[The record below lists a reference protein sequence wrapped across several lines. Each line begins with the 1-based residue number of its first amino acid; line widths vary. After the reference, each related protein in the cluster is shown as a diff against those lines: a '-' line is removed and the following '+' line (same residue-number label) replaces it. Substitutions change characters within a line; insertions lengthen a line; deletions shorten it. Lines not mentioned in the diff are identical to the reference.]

1 MFVFGIS
8 IVAFSIAFFLLGNN
22 QVDYDIGNVECP
34 EEDKEECDTLDK
46 KAVYLGIIYAKIRP
60 SIWFGWDLTNGG
72 GGTDS
77 FDVGEGSQSIYLYTI
92 YIIF

>member
-8 IVAFSIAFFLLGNN
+8 IVAFSISFFLLGNN
-22 QVDYDIGNVECP
+22 QVDYDITNTPCP
-34 EEDKEECDTLDK
+34 EGETCNTLEE
-46 KAVYLGIIYAKIRP
+46 KAIALGITYARIRP